1 MANFVCNPQPFLP
14 DGAHIEHGWQ
24 RPARGRVALGGE
36 PPRRHEEYAIVTLHP
51 QLPENLVLEALQAVV
66 EHFKQ
71 AFLVRVVS
79 SFRSPL
85 GLGLLKFQS
94 ATQRQS
100 MLDCSPL
107 PFVNNLEIRV
117 VKHDEARNFK
127 ACPYI
132 RTCRVLILGFPLD
145 YQTMEFFKAAAPFGR
160 LLSWHE
166 GQNKSKSILD
176 CLVLFRNEFLIA

>member
-1 MANFVCNPQPFLP
+1 M
-14 DGAHIEHGWQ
+14 
-24 RPARGRVALGGE
+24 
-36 PPRRHEEYAIVTLHP
+36 
-51 QLPENLVLEALQAVV
+51 
-66 EHFKQ
+66 
-71 AFLVRVVS
+71 
-79 SFRSPL
+79 
-85 GLGLLKFQS
+85 
-94 ATQRQS
+94 
-100 MLDCSPL
+100 
-107 PFVNNLEIRV
+107 

-176 CLVLFRNEFLIA
+176 SLVLYPERIPHSIVVSRGSELGGNGFSWTSAVYIIGGHFPDGFPGDEDPVPVDGNPHPLPEHVIHVNPEVPQN